1 MSCALHKLIK
11 YCLECGVDKRTA
23 AGIDTLVASA
33 PNGHHHAHPG
43 WTDVLNINPGS
54 YPPSRYQFFFG
65 EDAGRIRV
73 AALVRL
79 RSARIFGYSL
89 VEVLQGP
96 VADSPELLL
105 KSLLVLQEI
114 LAPMKPLALRVKPLW
129 SGAGSKE
136 VFQGLAEIGYRPMA
150 GQPQTVK
157 KLEIEIDRKPDELL
171 LSFRRS
177 ARSNVRQALKLG
189 VEVRE
194 DLDDDA
200 VVMFEEMY
208 QQKVI
213 IQGAQKTPPG
223 YWRAVRDYCRRW
235 PQRGFF
241 LSSWVGKD
249 LVGGIV
255 VFTVGRKAFYGGGG
269 SRVGGPRMPK
279 THLLHFAA
287 MQRARD
293 RGYTVYN
300 LGAVEGGVG
309 HAGIG
314 DHAQWTLIQRMN
326 HFKRSFGGREV
337 DFVSAHE
344 KILRPVSYRTL
355 WSLNRVLARACLR
368 GNQH

>member
-11 YCLECGVDKRTA
+11 YRLECGVDKRTA

-33 PNGHHHAHPG
+33 PNGHHYAHPG
-43 WTDVLNINPGS
+43 WTDVLNINPRG

-73 AALVRL
+73 AALVKL
-79 RSARIFGYSL
+79 RSAPVFGYSL
-89 VEVLQGP
+89 VEVRQGP
-96 VADSPELLL
+96 VAESPELLL
-105 KSLLVLQEI
+105 KSLLVLQEM
-114 LAPMKPLALRVKPLW
+114 LAPMKLLALRINPFW
-129 SGAGSKE
+129 SGPGSKE
-136 VFQGLAEIGYRPMA
+136 VRQGLAELGYTPVA
-150 GQPQTVK
+150 GQHQVMRR
-157 KLEIEIDRKPDELL
+157 LEIEIDRKPEELL
-171 LSFRRS
+171 SSFRRQ
-177 ARSNVRQALKLG
+177 ARRNVIKALKLG

-194 DLDDDA
+194 DLDDDG
-200 VVMFEEMY
+200 VEMFEEMY

-213 IQGAQKTPPG
+213 IQGAEKTPPG
-223 YWRAVRDYCRRW
+223 YWGAVRDYCRRW

-249 LVGGIV
+249 LVGGMV
-255 VFTVGRKAFYGGGG
+255 VFTLGGRALYGGGG
-269 SRVGGPRMPK
+269 SRVAGPSVPK

-309 HAGIG
+309 HAGVG
-314 DHAQWTLIQRMN
+314 DHSRWTLGQKMN
-326 HFKRSFGGREV
+326 YFKSSFGGREV

-344 KILRPVSYRTL
+344 KILRPVSYRIL
-355 WSLNRVLARACLR
+355 WSLNRVLARARLR